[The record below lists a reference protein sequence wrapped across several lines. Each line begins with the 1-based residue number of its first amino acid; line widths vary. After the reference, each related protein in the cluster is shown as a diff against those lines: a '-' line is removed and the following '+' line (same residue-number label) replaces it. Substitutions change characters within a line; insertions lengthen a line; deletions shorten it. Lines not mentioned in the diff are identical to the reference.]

1 MRPASCGLLPALS
14 VTLSEAVRVPVPVG
28 EKFTLILHCAPG
40 ASEPGQLLVC
50 AKSVAFVPLIA
61 MLLIVSVL
69 LPVFFSC
76 MRSEEHTSE
85 LQSLRHL
92 VCRLLLETKNPIPV
106 PTSLTVCGG

>member
-1 MRPASCGLLPALS
+1 MVVEPVVPLPVKLATWGAFGAS
-14 VTLSEAVRVPVPVG
+14 SEILKDAVRAPKSLG

-76 MRSEEHTSE
+76 MAFGP
-85 LQSLRHL
+85 L
-92 VCRLLLETKNPIPV
+92 VV
-106 PTSLTVCGG
+106 PTL

>member
-1 MRPASCGLLPALS
+1 MLFGVRVTLVLEPDVPLPVKLTVWGALS
-14 VTLSEAVRVPVPVG
+14 ASSEILREAVRVPKPVG

-40 ASEPGQLLVC
+40 ASELGQLLVC

-76 MRSEEHTSE
+76 TPFAP
-85 LQSLRHL
+85 L
-92 VCRLLLETKNPIPV
+92 VV
-106 PTSLTVCGG
+106 PTV